1 MPDTRADNY
10 QKFGFPEEVPE
21 FYTVL
26 VLKEYSRPR
35 PGTAAKTSA
44 KTIIR
49 LPIPQG
55 ITDSFNM
62 DVSGEKMELLGN
74 APSEVMTAG
83 ATQMERYKAMADT
96 GNFGVDQIK
105 EIAGYAAAL
114 APGISDTGIGKFSQ
128 SQFGV
133 VRNPH
138 LTTIFDGVKLK
149 NYNFTWKMSAK
160 SEREANR
167 MQSMITLIKGL
178 MHPKIIAGGFAL
190 EYPYL
195 ATLDFITGASKV
207 NMPNV
212 RDSFITRL
220 DVNSAGSGAP
230 AFFRDGNPV
239 SVEFTLGFQEID
251 ILTRDNFI
259 ATSGTSAAQAGL
271 NSLRTSGPGER

>member
-1 MPDTRADNY
+1 
-10 QKFGFPEEVPE
+10 
-21 FYTVL
+21 
-26 VLKEYSRPR
+26 
-35 PGTAAKTSA
+35 
-44 KTIIR
+44 
-49 LPIPQG
+49 
-55 ITDSFNM
+55 
-62 DVSGEKMELLGN
+62 
-74 APSEVMTAG
+74 
-83 ATQMERYKAMADT
+83 
-96 GNFGVDQIK
+96 
-105 EIAGYAAAL
+105 
-114 APGISDTGIGKFSQ
+114 
-128 SQFGV
+128 
-133 VRNPH
+133 
-138 LTTIFDGVKLK
+138 
-149 NYNFTWKMSAK
+149 MSAK

>member
-1 MPDTRADNY
+1 
-10 QKFGFPEEVPE
+10 
-21 FYTVL
+21 
-26 VLKEYSRPR
+26 
-35 PGTAAKTSA
+35 
-44 KTIIR
+44 
-49 LPIPQG
+49 
-55 ITDSFNM
+55 
-62 DVSGEKMELLGN
+62 
-74 APSEVMTAG
+74 MTAG
-83 ATQMERYKAMADT
+83 STQLERYKAMADT

-114 APGISDTGIGKFSQ
+114 APGLSDTGIGKFSQ

-149 NYNFTWKMSAK
+149 NYNFTWKLSPK
-160 SEREANR
+160 SEDEAR
-167 MQSMITLIKGL
+167 KVQSMITLIKGL

-195 ATLDFITGASKV
+195 ATLDFITGASKA

-239 SVEFTLGFQEID
+239 SIELSLGFQEID
-251 ILTRDNFI
+251 ILTRSDFI
-259 ATSGTSAAQAGL
+259 ATGGRSASEAGL
-271 NSLRTSGPGER
+271 DALRTRGPGER